1 MRITSEMKKFVHR
14 NDVGDFEIP
23 ERVEKA
29 GKRYYVTPDGNSY
42 PSITSILAQQEN
54 LGLEAWKAKVGEK
67 EAKRISQESARIGT
81 AVHQMAEFYL
91 SNYAVRLDK
100 EEKKIMDTF
109 NRLRFLLGNINNI
122 VGLEVPLFSDLLRVA
137 GTCDCI
143 ADYNNR
149 LSIID
154 FKTSRKPKKEEWI
167 DDYFMQTFAYKLMF
181 EEMTGVEIQQ
191 IVILVACTE
200 SFDVQVFKKPA
211 KDADEWLEKLVKI
224 MKDNPHVTGMM
235 HQPF

>member
-1 MRITSEMKKFVHR
+1 MKKFIHR
-14 NDVGDFEIP
+14 DDIGDFECP
-23 ERVEKA
+23 EIKVID
-29 GKRYYVTPDGNSY
+29 GKRFYVTPDGNSY
-42 PSITSILAQQEN
+42 PSITTVLAQQEN
-54 LGLEAWKAKVGEK
+54 LGIEAWKSKVGEK
-67 EAKRISQESARIGT
+67 EAKRISKESMRIGT

-91 SNYAVRLDK
+91 SNYIIKLKD
-100 EEKKIMDTF
+100 EDKKIVDTF

-122 VGLEVPLFSDLLRVA
+122 VGVEIPLFSDLLRVA
-137 GTCDCI
+137 GTTDCI
-143 ADYNNR
+143 AEYNGE
-149 LSIID
+149 LSVID

-167 DDYFMQTFAYKLMF
+167 DDYYMQTFAYKLMF
-181 EEMTGVEIQQ
+181 EEMTGIEIKQ
-191 IVILVACTE
+191 IVILVACVD

>member
-1 MRITSEMKKFVHR
+1 MKKFIHR
-14 NDVGDFEIP
+14 DDVGDFECP
-23 ERVEKA
+23 EIKVID
-29 GKRYYVTPDGNSY
+29 GKRFYVTPDGNNY
-42 PSITSILAQQEN
+42 PSITTILAQQEN

-67 EAKRISQESARIGT
+67 EARRISKESARIGT
-81 AVHQMAEFYL
+81 AVHQLAEYYL
-91 SNYAVRLDK
+91 SNVQVKLDK
-100 EEKKIMDTF
+100 EEKKIIDTF

-122 VGLEVPLFSDLLRVA
+122 VGLEIPLFSDLLRVA
-137 GTCDCI
+137 GTTDCI
-143 ADYNNR
+143 AEYNGQ

-154 FKTSRKPKKEEWI
+154 FKTSRKPKKAEWI
-167 DDYFMQTFAYKLMF
+167 DDYYMQTFAYKLMF
-181 EEMTGVEIQQ
+181 EEMTGIEIQQ

-224 MKDNPHVTGMM
+224 MKANPHITGMM

>member
-1 MRITSEMKKFVHR
+1 MKKFIHR
-14 NDVGDFEIP
+14 DDVGDFEIP
-23 ERVEKA
+23 EIKVID
-29 GKRYYVTPDGNSY
+29 GKRFYVTPDGNSY
-42 PSITSILAQQEN
+42 PSITTVLAQQEN
-54 LGLEAWKAKVGEK
+54 LGIEAWKSKVGEK
-67 EAKRISQESARIGT
+67 EAKRISKESMRIGT

-91 SNYAVRLDK
+91 SNYIIKLKD
-100 EEKKIMDTF
+100 EDKKIVDTF

-122 VGLEVPLFSDLLRVA
+122 VGVEIPLFSDLLRVA
-137 GTCDCI
+137 GTTDCI
-143 ADYNNR
+143 AEYNGE
-149 LSIID
+149 LSVID

-167 DDYFMQTFAYKLMF
+167 DDYYMQTFAYKLMF
-181 EEMTGVEIQQ
+181 EEMTGIEIKQ
-191 IVILVACTE
+191 IVILVACVD

>member
-1 MRITSEMKKFVHR
+1 MKKFIHR
-14 NDVGDFEIP
+14 DDVGDFECP
-23 ERVEKA
+23 EIKVID
-29 GKRYYVTPDGNSY
+29 GKRFYVTPDGNNY
-42 PSITSILAQQEN
+42 PSITTILAQQEN

-67 EAKRISQESARIGT
+67 EAKRISKESARIGT
-81 AVHQMAEFYL
+81 AVHQLAEYYL
-91 SNYAVRLDK
+91 SNVQVKLDK
-100 EEKKIMDTF
+100 EEKKIIDTF

-122 VGLEVPLFSDLLRVA
+122 VGLEIPLFSDLLRVA
-137 GTCDCI
+137 GTTDCI
-143 ADYNNR
+143 AEYNGQ

-154 FKTSRKPKKEEWI
+154 FKTSRKPKKAEWI
-167 DDYFMQTFAYKLMF
+167 DDYYMQTFAYKLMF
-181 EEMTGVEIQQ
+181 EEMTGIEIQQ

-224 MKDNPHVTGMM
+224 MKANPHITGMM

>member
-1 MRITSEMKKFVHR
+1 MRIISEMKKFVHR

-100 EEKKIMDTF
+100 EEKKIMDIF

-181 EEMTGVEIQQ
+181 EEMTGIEIQQ

-211 KDADEWLEKLVKI
+211 KDADEWLKKLINI
-224 MKDNPHVTGMM
+224 MKANPHTTGMM
-235 HQPF
+235 

>member
-1 MRITSEMKKFVHR
+1 MKKFIQR
-14 NDVGDFEIP
+14 NDIGDFEIP

-200 SFDVQVFKKPA
+200 SFDVQVFRKPA
-211 KDADEWLEKLVKI
+211 KDADEWLEKLIKI
-224 MKDNPHVTGMM
+224 MKSNPHITGMM
-235 HQPF
+235 HQSI

>member
-1 MRITSEMKKFVHR
+1 MKKFIHR
-14 NDVGDFEIP
+14 DDVGDFEIP
-23 ERVEKA
+23 ERVEKN
-29 GKRYYVTPDGNSY
+29 GNRYYVTPDGNHY
-42 PSITSILAQQEN
+42 PSITSVLAQQEN
-54 LGLEAWKAKVGEK
+54 LGLEAWKAKVGEA
-67 EAKRISQESARIGT
+67 EAKRISQESAHIGT
-81 AVHQMAEFYL
+81 SVHQMAEFYL
-91 SNYAVRLDK
+91 SNYIIKLKD
-100 EEKKIMDTF
+100 EDKKIVDTF

-122 VGLEVPLFSDLLRVA
+122 VGLEIPLFSDLLRVA

-143 ADYNNR
+143 AEYNGQ
-149 LSIID
+149 LSVID

-167 DDYFMQTFAYKLMF
+167 DDYYMQTFAYKLMF
-181 EEMTGVEIQQ
+181 EEMTGIEIQQ
-191 IVILVACTE
+191 IVILVACVE